1 MEKVLFSLD
10 SKTTTFKS
18 HNFSEIEQGIGPQ
31 VGKNLKRY
39 RQSKNLTQSQHA
51 RMMGVSVSQ
60 YRKYEAGTDL
70 PKYHTLCRWG
80 VVSCCSIYMMF
91 DNTIYAN
98 HFPEPLT
105 SWRFMPFHRVLG
117 LLKPQPFLALINLV
131 RSFGFIQEIILD
143 DLNEPQG
150 PSTDIDLAIEELE
163 HQAYPTIAHNLQEFR
178 RARQISQE
186 TMAELL
192 GVTLNTYRSYENP
205 QQAPKFSCLMAMRF
219 LLVFEQHLSA
229 LMPQSQFAFY
239 IRHKMHRMKFIA
251 PFLYNSTPRQYK
263 QIEQVF
269 LSMESIAADDPL
281 YDF

>member
-10 SKTTTFKS
+10 SVNDTFKS
-18 HNFSEIEQGIGPQ
+18 FNFAEIEQNIGPQ
-31 VGKNLKRY
+31 VGNNLKRY
-39 RQSKNLTQSQHA
+39 RHSKNLTQVQHA

-80 VVSCCSIYMMF
+80 MTSYCSIYMMF
-91 DNTIYAN
+91 NNTAYAE
-98 HFPEPLT
+98 HLPEPLT

-117 LLKPQPFLALINLV
+117 LLKPKPFLALINLV
-131 RSFGFIQEIILD
+131 RSFGFVQEIILD

-163 HQAYPTIAHNLQEFR
+163 QRAYPTIAHNLQEFR

-186 TMAELL
+186 SMAELL
-192 GVTLNTYRSYENP
+192 NVTLNTYRSYENP
-205 QQAPKFSCLMAMRF
+205 QQAPKFSCLIAMRF

-229 LMPQSQFAFY
+229 LMPKSQFALY

-251 PFLYNSTPRQYK
+251 PILYGCTSRQYK

-269 LSMESIAADDPL
+269 LSIESIAVDDPL